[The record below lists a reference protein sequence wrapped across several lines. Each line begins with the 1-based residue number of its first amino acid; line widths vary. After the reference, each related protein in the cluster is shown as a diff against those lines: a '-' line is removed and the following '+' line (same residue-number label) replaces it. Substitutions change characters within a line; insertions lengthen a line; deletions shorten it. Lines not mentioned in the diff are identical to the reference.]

1 MSEKDNT
8 VYILDSYG
16 LIYRA
21 YFAFISRPLVNSR
34 NENVSA
40 VFGFF
45 RNLLNILK
53 KNNPGFMAAAFD
65 SRTPTFRHEMYPEYK
80 ATRDKTPDDLHAQ
93 VPVIEEIL
101 TALQIPVLRKD
112 GFEADDIIATV
123 AAECEKQGRG
133 CKILSGDK
141 DLMQLVTETTTM
153 LTPDKSG
160 GWADT
165 GINEVIE
172 KWGVPPEKMLDMLS
186 LCGDTADNVPG
197 VAGIGEKTAAK
208 LLAEYSDLD
217 GIYAAADAIKG
228 ATGEKIR
235 KGKDNAYFSKKLI
248 KLDSNVP
255 VELDFDSF
263 TTENLDFAAAAKL
276 LKQHGVDSVAK
287 SFLENAGVSAEAAS
301 GAAAEG
307 VSLGAASN
315 AAAKTKGPAADGNG
329 QAGLFDAEETPFSEA
344 DEEQTKEPVQN
355 HGNYSAIT
363 KLSELKAF
371 IDDAIAKKCVAF
383 DTETDS
389 LNTQEA
395 KIAGFSLCTEPGTA
409 VYVPLR
415 VTDMLLAGELVSE
428 KEALAELN
436 RLFQT
441 EGVTVI
447 MHNAKYDLEVLHTAG
462 LNVIHKGA
470 GRKAE
475 IADTMIIAW
484 LLQPDKTEGN
494 GKISYSL
501 EKLAETKLFIKGIEF
516 DSIVPKNSTFMDI
529 PLESAVP
536 YAAEDADFTL
546 KLFQFFEP
554 QLKKKNLEKLFA
566 LEMQVLPVLAQMEIN
581 GIRIEKHILEE
592 YKGELKSALAS
603 IEKDIYDIAGHTFN
617 IASPKQLGTIL
628 FEELSLPHGKKTK
641 SGYST
646 DTSVLEELALIHPLP
661 AKILDYRAKAKLL
674 STYVET
680 LPLLADKNSRI
691 HTSFLQTG
699 TATGRLSS
707 RDPNLQNIPV
717 RDEEGRRIR
726 VAFTAPEGKN
736 LVTADYSQIELV
748 VLAHLSKDENM
759 CSAFKNSKDIH
770 KSTAALIF
778 GKSEDEVTADMRR
791 AAKRI
796 NFGVIYGMSAFRL
809 AKDLGISRTQAQEF
823 ISHYFATYNGIN
835 SFMNET
841 VQKAEQTGYVE
852 TLLGRRRFIHNINSR
867 NKLEKTAAER
877 IAINTPV
884 QGSAADIVK
893 MAMTEVYKK
902 LEEKKSS
909 AKMLLQVH
917 DELILECDEAETE
930 EVSKLLKET
939 MENIIKL
946 EVPLK
951 VSVESGK
958 NWGEFH

>member
-101 TALQIPVLRKD
+101 SALKIPVLRKD

-153 LTPDKSG
+153 MTPDKSG

-197 VAGIGEKTAAK
+197 VSGIGEKTAAK

-217 GIYAAADAIKG
+217 GIYAAADTIKG

-235 KGKDNAYFSKKLI
+235 NGKDNAYFSKKLI

-263 TTENLDFAAAAKL
+263 STENLDFAAAAKL
-276 LKQHGVDSVAK
+276 LKQHGVDSAAK
-287 SFLENAGVSAEAAS
+287 SCLEMASSGTAASDGAAFAASTAAS
-301 GAAAEG
+301 GTKDAAAG
-307 VSLGAASN
+307 SDAQ
-315 AAAKTKGPAADGNG
+315 T
-329 QAGLFDAEETPFSEA
+329 GLFNDGQETS
-344 DEEQTKEPVQN
+344 EEQEQSLTPVQN

-363 KLSELKAF
+363 EISELKAF
-371 IDDAIAKKCVAF
+371 IDDAIAKKYVAF

-395 KIAGFSLCTEPGTA
+395 KIAGFSLCTELGTA

-415 VTDMLLAGELVSE
+415 VTDMLLAGELLTE
-428 KEALAELN
+428 KEALSELN

-462 LNVIHKGA
+462 MNVIHKGT

-501 EKLAETKLFIKGIEF
+501 EKLAETKLFLKGIEF

-529 PLESAVP
+529 PLEN
-536 YAAEDADFTL
+536 AAEI
-546 KLFQFFEP
+546 EP
-554 QLKKKNLEKLFA
+554 QQLE
-566 LEMQVLPVLAQMEIN
+566 
-581 GIRIEKHILEE
+581 
-592 YKGELKSALAS
+592 
-603 IEKDIYDIAGHTFN
+603 
-617 IASPKQLGTIL
+617 L
-628 FEELSLPHGKKTK
+628 FERKGFA
-641 SGYST
+641 
-646 DTSVLEELALIHPLP
+646 V
-661 AKILDYRAKAKLL
+661 
-674 STYVET
+674 VEW
-680 LPLLADKNSRI
+680 
-691 HTSFLQTG
+691 G
-699 TATGRLSS
+699 
-707 RDPNLQNIPV
+707 
-717 RDEEGRRIR
+717 
-726 VAFTAPEGKN
+726 
-736 LVTADYSQIELV
+736 
-748 VLAHLSKDENM
+748 
-759 CSAFKNSKDIH
+759 
-770 KSTAALIF
+770 
-778 GKSEDEVTADMRR
+778 
-791 AAKRI
+791 
-796 NFGVIYGMSAFRL
+796 GVEI
-809 AKDLGISRTQAQEF
+809 QQ
-823 ISHYFATYNGIN
+823 
-835 SFMNET
+835 
-841 VQKAEQTGYVE
+841 
-852 TLLGRRRFIHNINSR
+852 
-867 NKLEKTAAER
+867 
-877 IAINTPV
+877 
-884 QGSAADIVK
+884 
-893 MAMTEVYKK
+893 
-902 LEEKKSS
+902 
-909 AKMLLQVH
+909 
-917 DELILECDEAETE
+917 
-930 EVSKLLKET
+930 
-939 MENIIKL
+939 
-946 EVPLK
+946 
-951 VSVESGK
+951 
-958 NWGEFH
+958 